1 MNTMEE
7 KIKKS
12 AKAVD
17 IATKIF
23 YIAMTV
29 CACMIAVGII
39 WSLVYPAAAT
49 YQLNDRVSLASPLF
63 NMSFRSRAHMYS
75 WCIYTLADSCVLISI
90 LLLTNRI
97 FHDISLSGAP
107 FEAIYAKRIKTISIL
122 MLIDAIAVPVIFRT
136 LVDALLHPEVVEHG
150 VNGTLA
156 VVAVIFLC
164 LSYIFQ
170 YGSELQRLNDETL

>member
-1 MNTMEE
+1 MNTTET

-29 CACMIAVGII
+29 CVCMIAAGMI
-39 WSLVYPAAAT
+39 WSLVYPAAMT
-49 YQLNDRVSLASPLF
+49 YQLNDHVTLASPLF
-63 NMSFRSRAHMYS
+63 NMSFHSRAHMYS
-75 WCIYTLADSCVLISI
+75 WCIYTLADSFVLIAI
-90 LLLTNRI
+90 LYLTNRI
-97 FHDISLSGAP
+97 FHGISLSGAP
-107 FEAIYAKRIKTISIL
+107 FEAVHAKRLKTISIL
-122 MLIDAIAVPVIFRT
+122 MLLDAIAVPVVFRT
-136 LVDALLHPEVVEHG
+136 LVDMLLHPEVVEHG

-156 VVAVIFLC
+156 VVAVVFLC

>member
-75 WCIYTLADSCVLISI
+75 WCI
-90 LLLTNRI
+90 
-97 FHDISLSGAP
+97 
-107 FEAIYAKRIKTISIL
+107 
-122 MLIDAIAVPVIFRT
+122 
-136 LVDALLHPEVVEHG
+136 DALLHPEVVEHG